1 MSDETN
7 ETRSM
12 QETARIRDWISTEDP
27 VSIATHIRVDADA
40 AFSAALLHILRPHA
54 SMVFVRADSVIAA
67 PDCIAVDLSN
77 GPRSVK
83 GLRIGSAFGAVVD
96 ALRDIDRPVH
106 DALAAW
112 ASQLNE
118 TDSGMSC
125 RDRLKLS
132 QLVECW
138 RCLGMGDGEIL
149 ARAEEL
155 LCGQIS
161 LFRMREGHRR
171 NAEGVAVDGS
181 VCVVGPGIHVRSCDL
196 FKRGAQAVVRESKIG
211 QCITISRQAQAAGMS
226 LCELRGVLPDSW
238 FVHDGGFIACYG
250 GAKSPKDPKGSG
262 IGLQELENLVRIW
275 IASHQEQ

>member
-7 ETRSM
+7 ETRST
-12 QETARIRDWISTEDP
+12 QETARIRDWLSTEDP

-40 AFSAALLHILRPHA
+40 AFSAALLHILRPRA
-54 SMVFVRADSVIAA
+54 SIAFVRADSVIVA

-83 GLRIGSAFGAVVD
+83 GLRVGSAFGAVVD

-106 DALAAW
+106 DALTAW

-118 TDSGMSC
+118 TDSGMPC

-138 RCLGMGDGEIL
+138 RSSGMEDREIL
-149 ARAEEL
+149 ARSEEL
-155 LCGQIS
+155 LRGRIAS
-161 LFRMREGHRR
+161 SRMRDGHRR
-171 NAEGVAVDGS
+171 NAEKAVIDGS
-181 VCVVGPGIHVRSCDL
+181 VCVIGPGVHVRSCDL
-196 FKRGAQAVVRESKIG
+196 FKRGAQAVIRESKIG

-226 LCELRGVLPDSW
+226 LCELRGLLPDSW
-238 FVHDGGFIACYG
+238 FIHDGGFIACYG
-250 GAKSPKDPKGSG
+250 GVKSPKDPRGSG
-262 IGLQELENLVRIW
+262 VGLQELEDLVRIW
-275 IASHQEQ
+275 ITSHQKQ